1 MGIIT
6 KIEPLDGKRSKIFLE
21 EEFAFVL
28 YRGEIKQYKIKEG
41 EVLPRETYEEIMQVL
56 LPKRAK
62 KRALYLLQKR
72 SYTEK
77 KLWDKLQEGWYPRE
91 SIEQAIE
98 YAKSYHYLDDY
109 AYALDYIFYRKETLS
124 RKIMEEKLRQKG
136 ISSQILQQVMEEAY
150 SSWEEE
156 EELQLQQALK
166 LLKKRSY
173 GGEKEDPKEWQ
184 KQYAYLSRKGI
195 SSAVIKKALS
205 LSVEFFE

>member
-28 YRGEIKQYKIKEG
+28 YKGEIKQYKIKEG

-72 SYTEK
+72 PYTEK
-77 KLWDKLQEGWYPRE
+77 RLRDKLQEGWYPGE

-150 SSWEEE
+150 SSREEE

-195 SSAVIKKALS
+195 SSAVIKKVLS
-205 LSVEFFE
+205 LSEDFFE